1 MESKNPLLVSFLNT
15 LLKPLT
21 QNFFDKISKNKNVEK
36 IISLYGDQK
45 FTKIRFWDAP
55 FIEIERM
62 VSKKG
67 SIVDLGCGEGIFTNY
82 LAICSPK
89 RKILGI
95 EIDKNRLS
103 LANKG
108 LANVTFKQGD
118 AIKVQIPKSENIILF
133 HLLHHLRSFT
143 DQEKV
148 IKNCLKSL
156 NKKGKLIIIEVDVKL
171 TFKYIVSLITDCF
184 IVPWIFEKRFFTPVY
199 YRKASDWRK
208 LIKGLGFKC
217 KIKLA
222 ENGKPFTHIILE
234 CSKMI

>member
-15 LLKPLT
+15 LLNPFT
-21 QNFFDKISKNKNVEK
+21 QNFFDKISKNKNVEG

-55 FIEIERM
+55 FIEIEGM
-62 VSKKG
+62 VRKKG

-103 LANKG
+103 LADKG

-118 AIKVQIPKSENIILF
+118 ATKVHIPKSENIILF

-156 NKKGKLIIIEVDVKL
+156 NKKGKLIIVEVDIKP
-171 TFKYIVSLITDCF
+171 TIKYLMSLITDCF

-199 YRKASDWRK
+199 YRKASVWKK
-208 LIKGLGFKC
+208 LIEEMGFKC
-217 KIKLA
+217 NVKSA
-222 ENGKPFTHIILE
+222 EEGKPFTHIILE
-234 CSKMI
+234 CTK